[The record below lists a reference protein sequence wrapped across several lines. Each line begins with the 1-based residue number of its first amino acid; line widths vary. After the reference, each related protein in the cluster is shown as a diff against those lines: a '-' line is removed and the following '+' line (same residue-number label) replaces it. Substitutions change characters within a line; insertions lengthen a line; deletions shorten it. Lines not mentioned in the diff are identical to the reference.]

1 MGITGIS
8 SGFVQKT
15 YGNLNAKDDEPLDCG
30 VPCWSVWT
38 LDIVTKATIA
48 VLKACWLARWKT
60 CGVISEVGSR
70 CFKCVS
76 PALFQRLWFS
86 TVVAVAASFH
96 WNAGNWNLA
105 PDSIQGNAWTYA
117 ARYNDY
123 VGERCLALIWLR
135 FVHFGQDQTMPTQ
148 WKPQSSGDFTIVPE
162 GNFFAEHC
170 ALVRSGNQSRCCCL
184 DTALAIPA
192 DSPGP
197 MHQPQRSGH
206 GVPHSTPFTFV
217 YHHSKMSKKRSN
229 C

>member
-1 MGITGIS
+1 MFQVCFSRIVSTALILS
-8 SGFVQKT
+8 CSGRCSLF
-15 YGNLNAKDDEPLDCG
+15 PL
-30 VPCWSVWT
+30 
-38 LDIVTKATIA
+38 
-48 VLKACWLARWKT
+48 
-60 CGVISEVGSR
+60 
-70 CFKCVS
+70 KCRKLES
-76 PALFQRLWFS
+76 CPRFNTRKCME
-86 TVVAVAASFH
+86 
-96 WNAGNWNLA
+96 
-105 PDSIQGNAWTYA
+105 TYA

-135 FVHFGQDQTMPTQ
+135 LVHFGQDQTMPTQ

-217 YHHSKMSKKRSN
+217 YHHSKMTKKRSN
-229 C
+229 CYGSCGMLWVVVIPVGAGPIER